1 MSCEE
6 GTRGKSLQGSR
17 DSWPSPKSW
26 LVRCFSARPVSTVE
40 GGFRI
45 SEVAGASSHGS
56 TGHNRTPVT
65 SPKPEAVLRQ
75 SSAHGGCAVRYG
87 EDCDRPPPT
96 AHLSPSRNTCL
107 HLHRFCGYP
116 VTAKGCHPIPNLNVL
131 GGAAWLWQGNRMAGS
146 SAIPTFA
153 RLDQWVHS
161 RVGAQPNH
169 DSFHKQP
176 PPKSKNQD
184 HKFSSSQSSCQ
195 RRGHHPHLTSLGR
208 TCTLPFLALG
218 GLNSSIC
225 YLNLDANSVDTPR
238 NSSRNR
244 QSTWQ

>member
-1 MSCEE
+1 MQRKQLETMSCEE

-56 TGHNRTPVT
+56 TGHNRKPVT

-96 AHLSPSRNTCL
+96 AHLSPFSKHMSSFASLLRVSRHGQGLPSNSELECFGRSCL
-107 HLHRFCGYP
+107 AVAGKPHG
-116 VTAKGCHPIPNLNVL
+116 GVL
-131 GGAAWLWQGNRMAGS
+131 GNPHLCTLTVPRKHQVS
-146 SAIPTFA
+146 PTYSG
-153 RLDQWVHS
+153 LPHPLCLGIS
-161 RVGAQPNH
+161 RVPEAVEISLKPLILLVAA
-169 DSFHKQP
+169 FFVVFEP
-176 PPKSKNQD
+176 
-184 HKFSSSQSSCQ
+184 FTSC
-195 RRGHHPHLTSLGR
+195 
-208 TCTLPFLALG
+208 FV
-218 GLNSSIC
+218 GL
-225 YLNLDANSVDTPR
+225 
-238 NSSRNR
+238 
-244 QSTWQ
+244 